1 MRSEITSEAIT
12 AVLDAL
18 VGTTAPQGDTQWDRE
33 SQANVPK
40 FEAVCNWVYNRLYEA
55 DRSYDSPYW
64 SEKQTAR
71 MVVNAAGDLA
81 ILFHCGHSDECP
93 VCGGSTKGGE

>member
-1 MRSEITSEAIT
+1 MKSEITPEAIT

-18 VGTTAPQGDTQWDRE
+18 VGTTAPQGDTHWDSE

-81 ILFHCGHSDECP
+81 VLFHCDHSDECP
-93 VCGGSTKGGE
+93 VCGGSTKDGE

>member
-1 MRSEITSEAIT
+1 MKSEITPEAIT

-18 VGTTAPQGDTQWDRE
+18 VGTTAPQGDTHWDSE

-40 FEAVCNWVYNRLYEA
+40 FEAVCDWVYNRLYEA

-81 ILFHCGHSDECP
+81 VLFLCGHSDECP
-93 VCGGSTKGGE
+93 VCGGSTKDGE